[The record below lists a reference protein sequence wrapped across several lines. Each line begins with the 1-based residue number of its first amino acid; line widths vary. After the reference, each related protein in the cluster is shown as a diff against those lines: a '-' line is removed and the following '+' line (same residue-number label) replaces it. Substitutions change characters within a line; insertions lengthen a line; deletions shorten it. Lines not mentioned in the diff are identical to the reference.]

1 MYGELGSG
9 CACRGAGH
17 RDRRGGLA
25 VLGEAEDAAAARR
38 FGPEYER
45 ALSEHGD
52 RRRAEAVL
60 EKRAERIQH
69 LEIRRLPREQRDLFL
84 DRWRATQTK
93 FVDDPRGAVTE
104 ADRLVGEVMSA
115 RGYPVADFEQ
125 QAADL
130 SVEHPM
136 VVENYRAAHE
146 IAVRHERGQAS
157 TEDLRQAMV
166 YYRRLFEDL
175 LEARTEVGR

>member
-1 MYGELGSG
+1 MENW
-9 CACRGAGH
+9 AVVV
-17 RDRRGGLA
+17 LA
-25 VLGEAEDAAAARR
+25 VALVIAIAAAAWLYWERRKTQRLQRR

-69 LEIRRLPREQRDLFL
+69 LEIRRLPREQRDRFL

-175 LEARTEVGR
+175 LEARTEVER